1 MERTGILFMKSDI
14 TPVSVYVCV
23 PVLLGLTG
31 VKFCHYLSKDLIYG
45 KGVSTNR
52 QQVKLIKAVFRCLS
66 LTVTHGNLLYCIFPT
81 LIITHSL
88 TQVGK

>member
-66 LTVTHGNLLYCIFPT
+66 LTVTHRNLLYCIFTT